1 MYNEF
6 FKYNMILANHHDQN
20 LHIQYVPSLIFIIST
35 MYPINYDMFYFV
47 KDHVKS
53 V

>member
-1 MYNEF
+1 MIF
-6 FKYNMILANHHDQN
+6 LIDIILASHHDQN
-20 LHIQYVPSLIFIIST
+20 LHIQYVPSLIFIISM

-47 KDHVKS
+47 KDHVKL